1 MFWGNPPVSLRRKK
15 GAGRPR
21 SNHID
26 RAVASQ
32 ARDVAADRS
41 RRSTACKIEAVN
53 NIVRMLGFGDGPYSN
68 TEGILH
74 GRLLS
79 EPGYWSRAWNID
91 PGRRDFGLQLDVH
104 RPR

>member
-26 RAVASQ
+26 RA
-32 ARDVAADRS
+32 VAADRS

-79 EPGYWSRAWNID
+79 ETGFWSRAWNID
-91 PGRRDFGLQLDVH
+91 PGGRDFGLQLDVH